1 LPSAVPV
8 AVFAVAVV
16 AARVHGYANG
26 WTVDPWRSV
35 GGLTAAA
42 LALAVLPWRY
52 GADRQPSTAV
62 LLWLLPRLSA
72 DRVRAH
78 YAPYADARL
87 RGPLLAFGRA
97 GYRQDV
103 DAAARAT
110 AEVVAARAAPNLV
123 RSCQA
128 VVHGLR
134 GEYLEGARAAAQ
146 NLDDLDRADV
156 SDFTLLF
163 ACVLAGLEAG
173 QQIPDDLVDLARG
186 NVGNLAQACERDEFA
201 EKHAQLALQD
211 GKLPTAER
219 WVRSAISW
227 ATNDIVEG
235 HALLTLARLRTL
247 QGQHDEAARVLN
259 RARAIHPHCP
269 RWQAVLRTSEE
280 TAPTTSL

>member
-8 AVFAVAVV
+8 ALFAVAAV
-16 AARVHGYANG
+16 AARVHGYATG

-87 RGPLLAFGRA
+87 RGPLCALGWAAARL
-97 GYRQDV
+97 DPH
-103 DAAARAT
+103 AAARAT
-110 AEVVAARAAPNLV
+110 AEVVAAGAAPNLV

-128 VVHGLR
+128 LVYGLR
-134 GEYLEGARAAAQ
+134 GEYLDGAQAAAQ
-146 NLDDLDRADV
+146 NLEDLDRADV
-156 SDFTLLF
+156 SDFRLLF
-163 ACVLAGLEAG
+163 ACVVAGLEAG
-173 QQIPDDLVDLARG
+173 QQVPDDLVDLARG
-186 NVGNLAQACERDEFA
+186 QVGSLAQACERDEFA
-201 EKHAQLALQD
+201 EKYALLAED
-211 GKLPTAER
+211 GTLTTAER
-219 WVRSAISW
+219 WARYAVSR

-235 HALLTLARLRTL
+235 DALLTLARIRTR
-247 QGQHDEAARVLN
+247 QGRHNQAAQAID
-259 RARAIHPHCP
+259 RARAIHPRCP
-269 RWQAVLRTSEE
+269 RWPAVLKHVER
-280 TAPTTSL
+280 